1 MNKSRR
7 QVAIRP
13 SALLGREGVGA
24 ITESG
29 NLSFVI
35 KPVGAWERSGNGS
48 PRLEVSSDILAAAG
62 VSELR
67 MIAPVPDKAS
77 QRAAGDGM
85 VPTATRFPR
94 ALICGQCDALRLVPP
109 SSEDVSCSNC
119 GALGNSSALMYG
131 ARWVAVCHRGHLY
144 DVPWDRIAH
153 EDVLKSRTPR
163 RPACS
168 SIVHL
173 KLTVWDKWNQ
183 KFPIAARKPRIQDMY
198 SGTVIGCEN
207 CGAASDLRSL
217 SRGRST
223 PHKCLGLD
231 PWDSEASDSTAHC
244 AWYSLRNSTQII
256 QPEAESYLDILHGN
270 AASAHAPSAAF
281 PVPAWW
287 DAAKRW
293 NPFVAQL
300 RLVAEAESASAAR
313 DLALKI
319 AKRLITGKTV
329 VGVEEAE
336 IADAILEQV
345 HGRASVSSEQSPPA
359 SDSGGVAESGYRS
372 AEWSALMNAA
382 RVGVSHETFDARP
395 VRQDHSQGDTIF
407 AEIAAVERL
416 REVRI
421 PKGFQRMHGVGIQ
434 GGNHKCGNV
443 AGCEESAKPRSVKTL
458 AEDWLPAVESFG
470 EGIFLQLDT
479 HRVRKVLAAPVWSA
493 WVERARHK
501 IEQSPILSG
510 RSDSYLLR
518 DVSFA
523 LTHTVS
529 HLLLKEIAFFA
540 GYSLPSLRERL
551 FVGDASGNA
560 HGILIYTSDGDS
572 EGSLGGL
579 VRLATRESLS
589 TIMARAVER
598 AGWCAQDPI
607 CYESDSSGSFG
618 LNFAACHAC
627 TIIPE
632 TSCAH
637 SNYLLNRRMV
647 IDPTSSLMES
657 R

>member
-7 QVAIRP
+7 PVSIRP

-35 KPVGAWERSGNGS
+35 KPVGAWERSGKGS
-48 PRLEVSSDILAAAG
+48 PRLDVSPDILAAAG
-62 VSELR
+62 IAELR
-67 MIAPVPDKAS
+67 MIAPGPDKAS
-77 QRAAGDGM
+77 QRSAGDGM

-94 ALICGQCDALRLVPP
+94 ALVCGQCDALRLLPP
-109 SSEDVSCSNC
+109 SSEDVSCSTC

-144 DVPWDRIAH
+144 DVPWALVAH
-153 EDVLKSRTPR
+153 EDGLKSRTPS

-168 SIVHL
+168 SIAHL

-231 PWDSEASDSTAHC
+231 PWDSEPSDLTAHC
-244 AWYSLRNSTQII
+244 AWYSLRNSTQIL
-256 QPEAESYLDILHGN
+256 QPEAESYLDILHGT
-270 AASAHAPSAAF
+270 AASANAPSAAF
-281 PVPAWW
+281 PVPVWW

-293 NPFVAQL
+293 NPFEAHLRNVAD
-300 RLVAEAESASAAR
+300 AESSSAAR
-313 DLALKI
+313 EIALRI
-319 AKRLITGKTV
+319 ARKLITSKTV

-345 HGRASVSSEQSPPA
+345 HGRASVGSAQASST
-359 SDSGGVAESGYRS
+359 SDSTDTAEANYRT
-372 AEWSALMNAA
+372 AEWAALMNAA
-382 RVGVSHETFDARP
+382 RVGASHETFAARP
-395 VRQDHSQGDTIF
+395 VRQDHSQGAAIF

-416 REVRI
+416 REIRI

-434 GGNHKCGNV
+434 GGNHKCGNI
-443 AGCEESAKPRSVKTL
+443 AGCEEKAKSRSVRTL
-458 AEDWLPAVESFG
+458 AEDWLPAVESYG
-470 EGIFLQLDT
+470 EGIFLQLDP
-479 HRVRKVLAAPVWSA
+479 HRVRTVLTAPVWNA

-501 IEQSPILSG
+501 IDQSPILTG

-518 DVSFA
+518 DASFA

-589 TIMARAVER
+589 IIMARAVER

-647 IDPTSSLMES
+647 IDPTSSLMGN